1 MYHLTVTLTETV
13 GAWFCRAILSDFD
26 DQDVGV
32 CVATHGP
39 LPLENRAPG
48 DQGMQEVLTVLTR
61 YAIFLQGPAY
71 FHRDV
76 EIVEKYREAGTAGGG
91 AAGTGAEPERSEA
104 D

>member
-26 DQDVGV
+26 DQDTGV

-39 LPLENRAPG
+39 FPLENRAPG
-48 DQGMQEVLTVLTR
+48 DQGMQEVLTTLTR
-61 YAIFLQGPAY
+61 YSIFLQGPAY
-71 FHRDV
+71 LDRDV
-76 EIVEKYREAGTAGGG
+76 EIEENHRKAGTAGGG
-91 AAGTGAEPERSEA
+91 VAGSGAESEHREV